1 MSSENTTYKYN
12 ISETT
17 MEGQTEGV
25 GMQNIGDMQAYPNME
40 FLDPSSKYWKFMR
53 RNIHWI

>member
-40 FLDPSSKYWKFMR
+40 FLDPSSKY
-53 RNIHWI
+53 